1 MAAIE
6 NEMVMRPGDG
16 AAVPGLGM
24 THKVDGERL
33 AGRLLVMEGVIPPG
47 TLIHPHTHTREDE
60 CSFVLDGELQ
70 YLVGDAVC
78 TVGPGSYVPKPRG
91 VRHAF
96 WNSTTKPARVM
107 EMHTPATFDTYYDE
121 LGALVQARAHRP
133 DDLASAFDRL
143 AARYGLTLHWDDV
156 SMLVGRYGA
165 PAPIR

>member
-16 AAVPGLGM
+16 TAVPGLGM
-24 THKVDGERL
+24 THKVDGKRL

-60 CSFVLDGELQ
+60 CSFILDGELQ
-70 YLVGDAVC
+70 YLVGDAVF
-78 TVGPGSYVPKPRG
+78 TAGPGSYVPKPRG

-96 WNSTTKPARVM
+96 WNRTAQPARVM

-121 LGALVQARAHRP
+121 LEALFQSYANRP
-133 DDLASAFDRL
+133 DGLVSAFDEL
-143 AARYGLTLHWDDV
+143 AFRYGVTVHWDD
-156 SMLVGRYGA
+156 SAMLVERYGA